1 MQLTGKKI
9 LLTGASGGIGHAI
22 ARQLDANGASLL
34 LVGRDEGKLNILR
47 SDLTGDHGIV
57 VGDIT
62 RPEDRQRVIE
72 QCDQWGLDMFIN
84 AAGTLEFKLF
94 QNQSPETVQAML
106 ETNLLSPML
115 LCQSLIPVLL
125 KADMGVIVNIGSI
138 FGSIGHP
145 GFTSYC
151 ASKFGLR
158 GFTEALQ
165 RELADTSIK
174 VFYLAPR
181 ATRTNLNS
189 NAVNALN
196 EALGNATD
204 SPEQVAQALLK
215 TLRTG
220 TSQHYMG
227 WPEKLF
233 VRLNGLFPGL
243 VHNALVKKLPVI
255 RHHAQSNS

>member
-9 LLTGASGGIGHAI
+9 LLTGAAGGIGRAV
-22 ARQLDANGASLL
+22 AQQLDINKASLL
-34 LVGRDEGKLNILR
+34 LAGRDESKLNALR
-47 SDLTGDHGIV
+47 SELPGDHQIV

-62 RPEDRQRVIE
+62 HPEDRQRVIDR
-72 QCDQWGLDMFIN
+72 CLDWGLEVFIN
-84 AAGTLEFKLF
+84 AAGSMEFKLF
-94 QNQSPETVQAML
+94 QNQSPDTVQAML

-115 LCQSLIPVLL
+115 LCHGLL
-125 KADMGVIVNIGSI
+125 PALLNAEQGVIVNIGSI

-145 GFTSYC
+145 GFAGYC

-165 RELADTSIK
+165 RELADTSVR

-181 ATRTNLNS
+181 ATRTSLNS

-215 TLRTG
+215 ILRTG
-220 TSQHYMG
+220 TPQYYMG

-233 VRLNGLFPGL
+233 VRLNGLFPGI

-255 RHHAQSNS
+255 RQYAGLKS